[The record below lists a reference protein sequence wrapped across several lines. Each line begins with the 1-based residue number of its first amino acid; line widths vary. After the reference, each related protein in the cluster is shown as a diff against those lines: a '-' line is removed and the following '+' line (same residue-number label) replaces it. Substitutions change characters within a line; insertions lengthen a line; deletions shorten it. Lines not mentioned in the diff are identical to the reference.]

1 MLTLAAAMAEMELA
15 HAIGFSGTAD
25 RPMHVEADG
34 DGVVLASGGTIILG
48 SLSDPHRQRFLR
60 GHNGAVSC
68 LASSPS
74 FVVSGQS
81 GGDPDVVVW
90 DRRAGGAERYRFQEH
105 DVGIASVAVTDCE
118 RFLATVGAVGDNK
131 MVVWDLMTGML
142 VAHTEKLRPTV
153 QVAWGGRKK
162 NVKGRDTTQFQLATC
177 GDGHLAYWVL
187 DPESGAL
194 RQDADGSGRGH
205 LEMGSQKR
213 DYACVEF
220 SADRELLFAGSTSG
234 DFSGVHVKERTLHS
248 VTAACHCG
256 VTSLLAVAGASVG
269 ENMREILVG
278 GGDGTVASFV
288 GNNRAYRPHDRIK
301 VDGGVTRLQGPL
313 PGPLGDPPQYAA
325 ATDKGLVFVVALYG
339 GSGASKLVLESH
351 FSPVLAVAYPPDASD
366 LFATA
371 AADGTI
377 RVWDASDYTARV
389 VGQTAIAHSGPPSC
403 LSFTGEVVYTGWKD
417 GKRRRA
423 AAAPLSPAAARAAA
437 PLRRLCPRLRL
448 TPVAPVNVSQA
459 RSALT
464 RRGRRRGSPSA
475 AAGRTPACCGRS
487 TSATA
492 AASPRS
498 RARRTRSSS

>member
-1 MLTLAAAMAEMELA
+1 MAEMERA
-15 HAIGFSGTAD
+15 PAIGFSGTAD

-205 LEMGSQKR
+205 LR
-213 DYACVEF
+213 WVRR
-220 SADRELLFAGSTSG
+220 SATTHASSSRP
-234 DFSGVHVKERTLHS
+234 
-248 VTAACHCG
+248 TA
-256 VTSLLAVAGASVG
+256 SS
-269 ENMREILVG
+269 
-278 GGDGTVASFV
+278 S
-288 GNNRAYRPHDRIK
+288 
-301 VDGGVTRLQGPL
+301 
-313 PGPLGDPPQYAA
+313 
-325 ATDKGLVFVVALYG
+325 
-339 GSGASKLVLESH
+339 
-351 FSPVLAVAYPPDASD
+351 SPA
-366 LFATA
+366 
-371 AADGTI
+371 
-377 RVWDASDYTARV
+377 
-389 VGQTAIAHSGPPSC
+389 
-403 LSFTGEVVYTGWKD
+403 
-417 GKRRRA
+417 RRRA
-423 AAAPLSPAAARAAA
+423 TSRACTS
-437 PLRRLCPRLRL
+437 R
-448 TPVAPVNVSQA
+448 SA
-459 RSALT
+459 RST
-464 RRGRRRGSPSA
+464 R
-475 AAGRTPACCGRS
+475 
-487 TSATA
+487 
-492 AASPRS
+492 
-498 RARRTRSSS
+498 